1 MELRSFRRAYDMAYG
16 AAFQALLLPAW
27 ERGVRGRD
35 TLKHLALLEQ
45 SQWFSREELNQ
56 LEVRALRELLCYAG
70 TNVPY
75 YRELFQKE
83 RFDPRGV
90 RSRADLAE
98 LPLLTREIVRER

>member
-1 MELRSFRRAYDMAYG
+1 MQLSSFRRTCDLAYS
-16 AAFQALLLPAW
+16 AAFQALFMPAW

-35 TLKHLALLEQ
+35 TLAHLASLER
-45 SQWFSREELNQ
+45 SQWLSREELDR
-56 LEVRALRELLCYAG
+56 LETRTLTELLCYAG
-70 TNVPY
+70 KNVPY

-98 LPLLTREIVRER
+98 LP